1 MFVWRREINFMFTWW
16 IFVVQTCKG
25 QKKAYRGMPW
35 LTNPKNLLA
44 FAASQKKTFGFSDQK
59 VRKRSEISNFA
70 QGKLWFCLPD
80 WIFPK
85 YIIYHKWL
93 LKIFFCFAKV
103 IKLIYLETLCL
114 HPKKCGDQS
123 FFTTAGTANRPSQKT
138 LKKCRLSLFSQEFLK
153 TLTWRRTMLGV
164 KFLMCCS
171 ALRLKPK
178 VNLV

>member
-1 MFVWRREINFMFTWW
+1 MFTWW

-59 VRKRSEISNFA
+59 VHKRSEISNFA

-114 HPKKCGDQS
+114 HPKKCRDG
-123 FFTTAGTANRPSQKT
+123 G
-138 LKKCRLSLFSQEFLK
+138 
-153 TLTWRRTMLGV
+153 RRTGPV
-164 KFLMCCS
+164 KKLWKSVDYHYFHKNFWKLWHEGEQCQAS
-171 ALRLKPK
+171 SF
-178 VNLV
+178 

>member
-1 MFVWRREINFMFTWW
+1 MFTWW

-59 VRKRSEISNFA
+59 VHKRSEISNFA

-93 LKIFFCFAKV
+93 LKIFFSFAKV

-114 HPKKCGDQS
+114 HPKKCRDQS
-123 FFTTAGTANRPSQKT
+123 FFTRVFNNVRICAHWCAFQSQVAHW
-138 LKKCRLSLFSQEFLK
+138 KKFVRFF
-153 TLTWRRTMLGV
+153 
-164 KFLMCCS
+164 
-171 ALRLKPK
+171 
-178 VNLV
+178 